1 MSGSASPFLPTRPVA
16 APPYRPA
23 RHRPIVGGTPRVR
36 GRRWGP
42 GGVPFGVPFGVLVRA
57 AWRALVTAWRRHRS
71 RARIAG
77 LDAHLLKDI
86 GVTFAEAEHEANKP
100 FWHG

>member
-1 MSGSASPFLPTRPVA
+1 MFGSASPFLPTRPAA
-16 APPYRPA
+16 APPCRPA
-23 RHRPIVGGTPRVR
+23 RHRPVVGGKPRVR

-42 GGVPFGVPFGVLVRA
+42 GGVPFGALARV
-57 AWRALVTAWRRHRS
+57 AWRALLAAWRRQRS

-100 FWHG
+100 FWRG